1 MNTFT
6 IKDWITVGISFIALL
21 ISMINLLR
29 DQKHINLRISKQ
41 GLIKRIETYDAELA
55 FPEQQIGVSIDFR
68 FLNSS
73 KHSIG
78 YYDLVFKDGYTKE
91 LLPCTYKFAL
101 RPEIAKQELLGI
113 TISDQVAHLNFM
125 DSNYGVIPANSYIFK
140 EVIVYPKSE
149 KIRVNIKF
157 AKYSLIPNF
166 HSKTTKFRKWKSQ
179 LIKLNSEETSILQK
193 QSEELQ
199 SQEMLEQ

>member
-21 ISMINLLR
+21 ISTINLLR

-78 YYDLVFKDGYTKE
+78 YYDLVFRD
-91 LLPCTYKFAL
+91 
-101 RPEIAKQELLGI
+101 I
-113 TISDQVAHLNFM
+113 
-125 DSNYGVIPANSYIFK
+125 
-140 EVIVYPKSE
+140 
-149 KIRVNIKF
+149 
-157 AKYSLIPNF
+157 YS
-166 HSKTTKFRKWKSQ
+166 SKT
-179 LIKLNSEETSILQK
+179 I
-193 QSEELQ
+193 
-199 SQEMLEQ
+199 